1 MQTVAQR
8 KKELAE
14 AAEAERV
21 AHAKAETVR
30 QARSVPKGDA
40 DVQATPA
47 AE

>member
-30 QARSVPKGDA
+30 QALSVPKGDA
-40 DVQATPA
+40 DPQAPEA
-47 AE
+47 S